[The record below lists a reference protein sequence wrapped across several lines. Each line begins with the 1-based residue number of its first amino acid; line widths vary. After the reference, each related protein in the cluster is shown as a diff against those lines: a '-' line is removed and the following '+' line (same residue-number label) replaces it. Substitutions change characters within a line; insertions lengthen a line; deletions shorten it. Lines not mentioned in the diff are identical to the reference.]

1 MNKIKKIVSHFI
13 QKVKDDHV
21 GAYSSQAAYYI
32 ILSALPFAIFVLSI
46 IQYTPLKY
54 DDMLS
59 IMQSLAPSM
68 ATDMI
73 MQMMHEIYTRST
85 ITVMSI
91 TVFFVLWAAG
101 RAIFSMTNCIN
112 EIYGIKETR
121 GYFHLRLVAALYT
134 MLLAISLVLTFL
146 ILVFGKQIYNHLL
159 SYFPVG
165 HEFFLYVLSIR
176 VFVIFAVLVVFFIFL
191 YRILPNRKTK
201 LLHVLPGAFSVAIG
215 WLITSYFI
223 AFLFRYTN
231 SFSYLYG
238 SMTGIMVIMFWL
250 YLCMFQLFIGAELN
264 YLIHPGKP
272 SENTLND
279 IIDN

>member
-1 MNKIKKIVSHFI
+1 MNKIKRIISRFI
-13 QKVKDDHV
+13 QKVNSDHV

-46 IQYTPLKY
+46 IQYTPLSY
-54 DDMLS
+54 NDMLS
-59 IMQSLAPSM
+59 ILQSLAPSM

-73 MQMMHEIYTRST
+73 MQIMQEVYTRST

-91 TVFFVLWAAG
+91 TVLFVLWAAG
-101 RAIFSMTNCIN
+101 RAIFSITNCIN

-121 GYFHLRLVAALYT
+121 NYFHLRMVAALYT
-134 MLLAISLVLTFL
+134 MLLAVALVLTFL

-159 SYFPVG
+159 SYVQVG
-165 HEFFLYVLSIR
+165 HEFFLFVLSIR
-176 VFVIFAVLVVFFIFL
+176 VFVIFFVLVLFFIFV
-191 YRILPNRKTK
+191 YKILPNRQTK

-250 YLCMFQLFIGAELN
+250 YLCMFQLFLGAELN
-264 YLIHPGKP
+264 NLIHPNKA

>member
-1 MNKIKKIVSHFI
+1 MNKIKRIISRFI
-13 QKVKDDHV
+13 QKVNSDHV

-46 IQYTPLKY
+46 IQYTPLSY
-54 DDMLS
+54 DDMLN
-59 IMQSLAPSM
+59 ILQSLAPSM

-73 MQMMHEIYTRST
+73 MQIMQEVYTRST

-91 TVFFVLWAAG
+91 TVLFVLWAAG
-101 RAIFSMTNCIN
+101 RAIFSITNCIN

-121 GYFHLRLVAALYT
+121 NYFHLRMVAALYT
-134 MLLAISLVLTFL
+134 MLLAVALVLTFL

-159 SYFPVG
+159 SYVQVG
-165 HEFFLYVLSIR
+165 HEFFLFVLSIR
-176 VFVIFAVLVVFFIFL
+176 VFVIFFVLVLFFIFV
-191 YRILPNRKTK
+191 YKILPNRQTK

-250 YLCMFQLFIGAELN
+250 YLCMFQLFLGAELN
-264 YLIHPGKP
+264 NLIHPSKA